1 MTFEEN
7 EKRRNDEKVKYIKDK
22 ICDRSCGKEYVFIS
36 YKSDDWELVLTD
48 IVYRLVKDHGLNV
61 YFDGSFDFHNEVWYK
76 QFPENMGSE
85 KCKGVI
91 AFFDDKYATSYAT
104 LMELLYSQHLD
115 ASNGVDEG
123 LPIVPIDLDR
133 LTPITGEEWRRDTG
147 LGEKNNVNAEREKE
161 FFNDV
166 YEHLVS
172 RKILDYKVTLW
183 KPGKRLT
190 AGYCSRIVRAIR
202 EYKEINDN
210 RYVKGMELDDIVKTI
225 KNACGKEVFSSVIN
239 AEEKKDGLNKQ
250 LNYDKKDY
258 SEQVKNEEYN
268 TKPACVQNEVDV
280 VNGDIKI
287 SYNATIAEIRDA
299 FSKADTAMEFKS
311 IREMMSEERGGKSY
325 MDYIMAAVLGGCN
338 NVNVKSPIYQ
348 VNYYLY
354 DIANGTKENESL
366 GATWTWSSNCRR
378 TVLGLGGSGQIPD
391 DYNKYFNNLPTEMR
405 LVDIGRMFC
414 EGKDDQFK
422 VKKKNLIFTA
432 LNRLSDFM
440 YKQKNGKK
448 GLQEIL

>member
-36 YKSDDWELVLTD
+36 YKSDDWEVVLTD

-133 LTPITGEEWRRDTG
+133 LTPITGEEWSRDTG

-166 YEHLVS
+166 YDHLVS

-250 LNYDKKDY
+250 LHYDKKDY

-287 SYNATIAEIRDA
+287 SYDATIAEIRDA
-299 FSKADTAMEFKS
+299 FSKADTAMEFKA

-354 DIANGTKENESL
+354 DIANGTKENENL

-391 DYNKYFNNLPTEMR
+391 DYNKYFNNISTEMR

-414 EGKDDQFK
+414 EGKYDQFK